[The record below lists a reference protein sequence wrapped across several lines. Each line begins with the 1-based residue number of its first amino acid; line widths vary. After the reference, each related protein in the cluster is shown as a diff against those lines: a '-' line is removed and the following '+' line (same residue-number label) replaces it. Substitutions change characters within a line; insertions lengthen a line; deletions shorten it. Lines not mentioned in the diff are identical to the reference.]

1 MHDADSKVL
10 EQERDVT
17 DWEDFELALKEI
29 QDIDYVQRFHSVPAV
44 DPGNR
49 RFLYRGQPDSAWKL
63 TTTLDRYL
71 LVPVPM
77 RDYYRYAFRVK
88 PRIETYL
95 NRTWD
100 VPTPEEYNE
109 WLDNHEGVQFLKFE
123 GYEYLAFL
131 RHHGFPSPFLDW
143 TASPYIAAFFA
154 MRDVESRADWTSVYV
169 FLEDIGQGKVTTS
182 DAPNIHSLGPYARIH
197 ERHFLQQSQYTIC
210 VQRGDDNNL
219 CYARHED
226 ALSETPVT
234 QQDILWKLNIHA
246 SQRKSFLTRLDAM
259 NINDFSLF
267 GTVDSLVAALA
278 LKEVWL
284 KEVTFETLPPLE
296 ES

>member
-1 MHDADSKVL
+1 ML
-10 EQERDVT
+10 EQERNIT
-17 DWEDFELALKEI
+17 DWDDFERALEDI
-29 QDIDYVQRFHSVPAV
+29 QDINYVQRFHSVPEV

-49 RFLYRGQPDSAWKL
+49 SFLFRGQPNSVWEL

-71 LVPVPM
+71 LGPMPM
-77 RDYYRYAFRVK
+77 RQYYRCAFRAK

-100 VPTPEEYNE
+100 VPTPPEYGK
-109 WLDNHEGVQFLKFE
+109 WLDNHEGVQFLKFN

-143 TASPYIAAFFA
+143 TASPYIAAYFA
-154 MRDVESRADWTSVYV
+154 MRDVESCADSVSVYV

-182 DAPNIHSLGPYARIH
+182 DAPNIHSFGPYAPIH

-284 KEVTFETLPPLE
+284 KEVMFETLPPLE
-296 ES
+296 KS

>member
-1 MHDADSKVL
+1 ML
-10 EQERDVT
+10 EQEREVT
-17 DWEDFELALKEI
+17 DWDDFEFALKEI
-29 QDIDYVQRFHSVPAV
+29 QDIDYVQRFHSVPKA

-49 RFLYRGQPDSAWKL
+49 RFLYRGQPDSEWKL

-77 RDYYRYAFRVK
+77 KDYYRYAFRVK

-95 NRTWD
+95 NRIWD
-100 VPTPEEYNE
+100 VPTPPEYEE
-109 WLDNHEGVQFLKFE
+109 WLNSLDGVWFPNFA

-143 TASPYIAAFFA
+143 TASPYLAAFFA
-154 MRDVESRADWTSVYV
+154 TRDVESPADWMSVYV

-182 DAPNIHSLGPYARIH
+182 EAPNIHSLGPYARIH

-226 ALSETPVT
+226 ALSVTPVT
-234 QQDILWKLNIHA
+234 QQDIIWKLNIHA
-246 SQRKSFLTRLDAM
+246 SQRRRFLTRLDAM

-267 GTVDSLVAALA
+267 GTADSLVAALA

-284 KEVTFETLPPLE
+284 KEVMIEALPPLE
-296 ES
+296 ESP